1 MSQEK
6 KGPKKLDAIPVN
18 YVKATEAAK
27 KIGRAK
33 KAFVIS
39 QSGYVRNISVGDD
52 LTDVPAKYHQNLKT
66 EGVID

>member
-6 KGPKKLDAIPVN
+6 KGPKKMEEIPVS
-18 YVKATEAAK
+18 YKPGPVK

-39 QSGYVRNISVGDD
+39 HNGYLRNISVGDD
-52 LTDVPAKYHQNLKT
+52 LTDVPAIYHQNLKT